1 MGIEDDVADKENGVT
16 GGISGGGPMV
26 IDHNHPLYLYPS
38 DGPGSMSIGFLLI
51 GMDNYMIWSRAMKLS
66 LLGKNKLDFVDD
78 TISKEDFEPELWKL
92 CDRKE
97 LVTGVLLS
105 SNAHDIWSALEEC
118 FDKGTSYVSVYFT
131 RLKDLWDEYD
141 SLMALPCG
149 CPKSKEFLKHLQH
162 QRLYQFLMGL
172 NEGYNQAG
180 SQILLQTR
188 LPTVS
193 QAYAK
198 IVQDES

>member
-1 MGIEDDVADKENGVT
+1 MAIEDDVADKENGVT

-26 IDHNHPLYLYPS
+26 IDHNHPLYLYLS
-38 DGPGSMSIGFLLI
+38 DGPGSLSIGFLLTV
-51 GMDNYMIWSRAMKLS
+51 MDNYMIWSRAMKYS
-66 LLGKNKLDFVDD
+66 LLGKNKVG
-78 TISKEDFEPELWKL
+78 
-92 CDRKE
+92 KE

-118 FDKGTSYVSVYFT
+118 FDKCIL
-131 RLKDLWDEYD
+131 LKDLWDEYD
-141 SLMALPCG
+141 SLMPPPCG
-149 CPKSKEFLKHLQH
+149 CPKSKEFLKYLQH

-172 NEGYNQAG
+172 NEGYNQAR
-180 SQILLQTR
+180 SQILLKTY

-193 QAYAK
+193 QAYAM